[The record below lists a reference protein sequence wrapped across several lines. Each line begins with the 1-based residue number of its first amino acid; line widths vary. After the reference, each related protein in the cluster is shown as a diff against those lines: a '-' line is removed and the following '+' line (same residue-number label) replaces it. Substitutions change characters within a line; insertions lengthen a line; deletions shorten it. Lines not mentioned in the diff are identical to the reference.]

1 MSGGYFTMKKTGK
14 RLFALALAAVL
25 SVTMPGAV
33 SYVRAENEKEASDN
47 ETAADKAEASE
58 ESKGEE
64 NRRQVTGICVHHTE
78 HTSDCGYREAQ
89 SCTP

>member
-14 RLFALALAAVL
+14 RLLALALAGVL

-47 ETAADKAEASE
+47 ETAADKSEASE
-58 ESKGEE
+58 ESQGEAKP
-64 NRRQVTGICVHHTE
+64 QT
-78 HTSDCGYREAQ
+78 GYRNMRSSHGTYVGLRLQGGAVLY
-89 SCTP
+89 P